1 MYDLEERKKEIV
13 KLPVVIWLNK
23 ESYFG
28 FCTVFE
34 YKYTSPT
41 DIQIIWSPMFK

>member
-13 KLPVVIWLNK
+13 KLPVVIQLNK

-28 FCTVFE
+28 FCTVF
-34 YKYTSPT
+34 K
-41 DIQIIWSPMFK
+41 